1 MLLSPSNSLII
12 KPKESELIKHKQEIK
27 GFVATG
33 TGLYLPTE
41 VNKNLHKKE
50 KKRRQRAKKEE
61 YKKLKAKRKL

>member
-27 GFVATG
+27 GFVSTE
-33 TGLYLPTE
+33 TGLYLPTQ

-50 KKRRQRAKKEE
+50 KKKKQRTKREE
-61 YKKLKAKRKL
+61 YKKLKTKRKR